1 MLNNR
6 PRNVRERAATAPQ
19 RDRRV
24 VRTRVA
30 LGHALV
36 ELMLEREF
44 DEITVQQVLDRANV
58 GRATFGCRA
67 VDNHLS
73 HGPESAYRRCERER
87 AAACSALFDVFG
99 GG

>member
-1 MLNNR
+1 MKTR
-6 PRNVRERAATAPQ
+6 TV
-19 RDRRV
+19 DRRIQ
-24 VRTRVA
+24 RTRQLLHGSLMA
-30 LGHALV
+30 LIQEDGFEALS
-36 ELMLEREF
+36 
-44 DEITVQQVLDRANV
+44 VQDIIDRANV